1 MENLTY
7 IGLSQEIALSR
18 RMNMVANNIAN
29 MSTPGYKTE
38 GAVFREYMTKAQRG
52 SHSMAEV
59 MEAGTYRDLKEG
71 PLTKTS
77 NKLDA
82 AITGDGYFAVQTPAG
97 IRYTRDGSFS
107 LNGKSQLVTK
117 QGYQVMDPN
126 DNPITFQQGATGVS
140 IAHDGSIN
148 ASTGP
153 VGKLKVVTFDD
164 RQALQA
170 EGGDLYNAGTMP
182 EQPSPKAQVLQGML
196 EGSNVSPITE
206 MNNMIQISRMYEAAL
221 HMLSNDHSEQLTM
234 IQHLSQV

>member
-38 GAVFREYMTKAQRG
+38 GSVFREYMTRAQHG
-52 SHSMAEV
+52 SHSMSEV

-71 PLTKTS
+71 PLTSTS
-77 NKLDA
+77 NKLDVA
-82 AITGDGYFAVQTPAG
+82 LEGQGYFAVQTPDG
-97 IRYTRDGSFS
+97 IRYTRDGAFT
-107 LNGKSQLVTK
+107 LNGKRQLVTQ

-126 DNPITFQQGATGVS
+126 DNPITFQQGATGIS
-140 IAHDGSIN
+140 IAHDGSIS

-153 VGKLKVVTFDD
+153 VGKMKVVTFSD
-164 RQALQA
+164 QQSLVA
-170 EGGDLYNAGTMP
+170 EGGALYNAGLMP
-182 EQPSPKAQVLQGML
+182 EQPAPKTQVLQGMI

-206 MNNMIQISRMYEAAL
+206 MNNMIQISRMYEGTL
-221 HMLSNDHSEQLTM
+221 HMLSNEHSEQLTM